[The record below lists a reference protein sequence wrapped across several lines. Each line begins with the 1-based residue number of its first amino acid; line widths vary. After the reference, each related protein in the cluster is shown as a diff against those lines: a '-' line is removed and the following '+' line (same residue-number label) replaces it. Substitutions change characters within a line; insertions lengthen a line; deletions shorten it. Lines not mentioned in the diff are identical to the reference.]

1 MNQKVKN
8 SEAFKTLFEGI
19 SEAILIVDSNLKIS
33 ELNTSAVKL
42 FQYDREQLL
51 DQSINVLIPNRF
63 HHKHDHYARS
73 FIKKNEKRQM
83 GSDREISGLKKN
95 GEEFPIEAGL
105 NPFNLNVDTFTM
117 VLITDISVRK
127 ERENEIQQLN
137 KSLEQKVKERTSELE
152 ASIQELEDANNQL
165 QNEIKKREQAENKI
179 KDALAKEKELNELK
193 SKFLSLVSHE
203 FKTPLSGILSSST
216 LAEKYTQS
224 DQQAKRQK
232 HLTTIKNKVHYLT
245 GILNDFLSIERLE
258 SGNVNYNFEKFSLQS
273 LVNEVVYNANITLKS
288 NQDLEYTNDFQNI
301 MLYQDKA
308 VLELAFSNLLGNAIK
323 YSKEDA
329 LIRFKVKTDTKEV
342 FFEIEDDGIGI
353 PEKDQKHIFDRY
365 FRAENVATQQ
375 GTGIGLNIS
384 KTHIENLGGKISFK
398 SKEGYGTNFFITIPV
413 NHE

>member
-19 SEAILIVDSNLKIS
+19 SEAILIVDSDLKIS
-33 ELNTSAVKL
+33 ELNSSAEKL
-42 FQYDREQLL
+42 FQYDRDQLL
-51 DQSINVLIPNRF
+51 DQSINLLIPQRF
-63 HHKHDHYARS
+63 HHKHDQYAKS
-73 FIKKNEKRQM
+73 FVKKNEKRLM
-83 GSDREISGLKKN
+83 GSDRDVSGLKKS
-95 GEEFPIEAGL
+95 GEEFPLEAGL
-105 NPFNLNVDTFTM
+105 NPFNLNGDTYTM

-127 ERENEIQQLN
+127 EREKEIQKLN

-152 ASIQELEDANNQL
+152 ATIKELEHSNSQL
-165 QNEIKKREQAENKI
+165 HNEIKKRELAENKI

-216 LAEKYTQS
+216 LAKKYTKT
-224 DQQAKRQK
+224 DQQAKREK

-245 GILNDFLSIERLE
+245 GVLNDFLSIERLE
-258 SGNVNYNFEKFSLQS
+258 SGNVNYKFEKFSLKS
-273 LVNEVVYNANITLKS
+273 LVNEVVYNANTTLKS
-288 NQDLEYTNDFQNI
+288 NQDLEYTNEFQDLI
-301 MLYQDKA
+301 LHQDKA
-308 VLELAFSNLLGNAIK
+308 VLELVFSNLLGNAIK

-329 LIRFKVKTDTKEV
+329 LIKFLVDTGTKEI
-342 FFEIEDDGIGI
+342 FFEIEDEGLGI
-353 PEKDQKHIFDRY
+353 PKKDQKHIFDRY
-365 FRAENVATQQ
+365 FRAENVANQQ

-398 SKEGYGTNFFITIPV
+398 SREGHGTKFFITIPI